1 MPRTA
6 RRSRAD
12 AFGSLLGAVEDRSPA
27 VQPVAL
33 DWITLRSGQPR
44 RFFDETSLASL
55 AQSVREQGVLQPVLL
70 REVDGAYELIAGE
83 RRVRA
88 ARLAGLTEIP
98 ATVRQVSDEE
108 ADLMAALENLQRED
122 LNPLDE
128 VEATLTIVSRQL
140 GVTVDG
146 VLPLLHAQR
155 RAPQPE
161 VVAQLDQV
169 FARLGRSSWR
179 SFASNKAGVL
189 RFPAELLDLMRQGKL
204 EYTRAAA
211 LARLKDRQ
219 LRETLTQ
226 RTLDEDLGVREITAA
241 ARPAPV
247 EKDQLDRVRS
257 LLDQRTMARLGEE
270 QRNQVRHLLSELEGV
285 FTGQQGKKARR
296 S

>member
-1 MPRTA
+1 MPKTA

-33 DWITLRSGQPR
+33 DRITLRSGQPR
-44 RFFDETSLASL
+44 RFFGEASLASL

-70 REVDGAYELIAGE
+70 REVEGEYELIAGE

-140 GVTVDG
+140 GIAVG
-146 VLPLLHAQR
+146 EVLPLLHAQR

-161 VVAQLDQV
+161 VVEQLDQV

-189 RFPAELLDLMRQGKL
+189 RFPAELLNLMRQGKL

-211 LARLKDRQ
+211 LARIKDRQ
-219 LRETLTQ
+219 LRETLIQ
-226 RTLDEDLGVREITAA
+226 RTLEENLGVREIAAA
-241 ARPAPV
+241 ARPAPAH
-247 EKDQLDRVRS
+247 KDQLDRVRS

-270 QRNQVRHLLSELEGV
+270 QRKQVQHLLSELEKV
-285 FTGQQGKKARR
+285 FTGPQGKKARR